1 MLKFALF
8 DLDNTL
14 YPQNSGLWEE
24 IGRRISVYMT
34 ERLGY
39 DPEEVHE
46 RRVLY
51 HRTFG
56 TTLNALRHYYG
67 IKADDFLK
75 FVHDIPLENHIQPDP
90 QVDHLLGE
98 IPLRK
103 VIYTNADATH
113 AARVL
118 EHLGI
123 AHHFEKIIDILT
135 LDFVNKPDVESYR
148 RALGLIGADPREC
161 VFIEDSLTNLLPAR
175 EMGMVT
181 VFIGPEE
188 DAAGADFR
196 IGHLLELGDCIRR
209 ILASR

>member
-14 YPQNSGLWEE
+14 YPQDSGLWEE

-39 DPEEVHE
+39 RPEEVHE
-46 RRVLY
+46 RRDLY

-90 QVDHLLGE
+90 RVNRLLGE

-103 VIYTNADATH
+103 VIYTNADAAH

-118 EHLGI
+118 EYLGI
-123 AHHFEKIIDILT
+123 AHHFEQIIDILT
-135 LDFVNKPDVESYR
+135 LDFVNKPDVGSYR
-148 RALGLIGADPREC
+148 RALDLIGADPREC

-181 VFIGPEE
+181 VFIGLEE

-209 ILASR
+209 ILGS